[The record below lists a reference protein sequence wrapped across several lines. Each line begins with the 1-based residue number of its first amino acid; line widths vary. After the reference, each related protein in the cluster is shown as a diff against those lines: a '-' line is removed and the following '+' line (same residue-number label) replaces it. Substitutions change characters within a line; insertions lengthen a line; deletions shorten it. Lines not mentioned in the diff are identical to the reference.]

1 MGRVNLDDLDK
12 YNSGGGAKVNYFQ
25 LKDDGD
31 TESVR
36 FLFENEEQL
45 SAFIYNTHKV
55 TVGKAKFPNR
65 HVNCIRSYNDPI
77 DDCPLCAAG
86 ERSSVRVFIPVYNIN
101 ADEVQFFDRPKGY
114 IAKLQKLM
122 TRYKNFPSHIFD
134 IERNGAKGDQQ
145 TTYDFIEVDED
156 DTTLDDLPEVPDVL
170 GSVITDATADDMEY
184 YLDNGEFP
192 PSGGR
197 DDDDEEEEPVRRR
210 NNKTKK
216 KEKPVDDEEDDEPPF
231 DEDEEE
237 KPRNRSSRGG
247 RSKETRGRDVSA
259 RGGRRS
265 RRNADDEF

>member
-1 MGRVNLDDLDK
+1 MGKVNLNDLDK
-12 YNSGGGAKVNYFQ
+12 YNSGGGAKVSYFQ

-45 SAFIYNTHKV
+45 SQYIYNTHKV
-55 TVGKAKFPNR
+55 TVGKAKFPNV
-65 HVNCIRSYNDPI
+65 HVNCLRAYNDPI

-86 ERSSVRVFIPVYNIN
+86 EKTSVRVFIPVYNIN

-122 TRYKNFPSHIFD
+122 ARYKNFPSHIFD

-170 GSVITDATADDMEY
+170 GSAIVDATPDDMDY
-184 YLDNGEFP
+184 YLDNGQFP

-210 NNKTKK
+210 PSKK
-216 KEKPVDDEEDDEPPF
+216 KSKPVEEDEDDEPPF

-237 KPRNRSSRGG
+237 ERPRKRPSRNR
-247 RSKETRGRDVSA
+247 EDRGRNVSA
-259 RGGRRS
+259 KNGRRS
-265 RRNADDEF
+265 KRNVDDEF